1 MASGSSTFL
10 YEDDFDIIMAVIA
23 ADELQID
30 GKLNLEICSCIKNM
44 LSKNKIKLLM

>member
-23 ADELQID
+23 ADKLQID
-30 GKLNLEICSCIKNM
+30 EKLNLEICSCIKNM
-44 LSKNKIKLLM
+44 LSKNKIKLLI